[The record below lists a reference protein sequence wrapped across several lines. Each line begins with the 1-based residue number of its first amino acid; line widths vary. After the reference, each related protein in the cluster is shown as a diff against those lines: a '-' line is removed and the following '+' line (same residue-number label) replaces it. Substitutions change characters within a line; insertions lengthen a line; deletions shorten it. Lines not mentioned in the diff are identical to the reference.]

1 MDMDMTPTPTS
12 YRTRSS
18 KRARSPS
25 SPTQYDRP
33 SLMTP
38 IFLVTPISLLKKRFS
53 SSHDTSVPIPLPPFH
68 PAAMRLRGSPEDWV
82 SQTQDLRLESPSL
95 EQSRFS
101 TPVEALGEVRIDEVM
116 VDEPMSENDA
126 TVSASPPRPSLML
139 PEPPQSQY
147 LRPPDTAVLYPHSEA
162 AQQFQNPNQMHIPS
176 IHVHAA
182 TPSPVQLFP
191 HDSVTVNSGDAP
203 PPGPHFAPPP
213 SHGLPCAAPA
223 MFVPSPGEPP
233 DTTQAAGPPKKQRFT
248 MGPRADCELCRM
260 RVKGHYM
267 HFD

>member
-1 MDMDMTPTPTS
+1 MEMDMASTPMP

-33 SLMTP
+33 S
-38 IFLVTPISLLKKRFS
+38 KRFS
-53 SSHDTSVPIPLPPFH
+53 SSHDTSIPIPLPPFH
-68 PAAMRLRGSPEDWV
+68 PAATRLRGSPEDWV

-95 EQSRFS
+95 EQSRFG
-101 TPVEALGEVRIDEVM
+101 TPVEAQGEVRIDEVM

-126 TVSASPPRPSLML
+126 LMSTSPARPSLML

-147 LRPPDTAVLYPHSEA
+147 LRPPGAVLYPLNEA
-162 AQQFQNPNQMHIPS
+162 AQQFQNQNQLHIPA
-176 IHVHAA
+176 IHVQAA

-191 HDSVTVNSGDAP
+191 SDSVNVNVGDASA
-203 PPGPHFAPPP
+203 PGLPFAPPP
-213 SHGLPCAAPA
+213 SHGLACAPGDPPA
-223 MFVPSPGEPP
+223 LFVPPPGEPP
-233 DTTQAAGPPKKQRFT
+233 DTTQPTGPPRKQRFT